1 MDFCSEI
8 NDMLMKT
15 YRTVQEVEETK
26 VKRNAHLNLTISELH
41 LMEYIG
47 RGGEGRDD
55 FRAGRGPELCAAVRY
70 GGGQQAGEK
79 EICGQAK
86 EQSG

>member
-47 RGGEGRDD
+47 RGG
-55 FRAGRGPELCAAVRY
+55 
-70 GGGQQAGEK
+70 GGGT
-79 EICGQAK
+79 
-86 EQSG
+86 